1 MYNYVPKPKCQ
12 LFVGCVSKMDLTL
25 KCYLVWIFGAF
36 FKKMQMISFTL
47 YIHVFCNKIYSKEIK
62 SASKFKPNHTSN

>member
-1 MYNYVPKPKCQ
+1 MFEMLSGVD
-12 LFVGCVSKMDLTL
+12 FWS
-25 KCYLVWIFGAF
+25 IFF
-36 FKKMQMISFTL
+36 KMQMISFTL